1 MATGSA
7 RIEPTVVAQDLA
19 TLATALDAETNITA
33 ATVVPSGTEVSV
45 LRRHVLVASTG
56 VDEAAASTAITNA
69 ITAVGNCALLAGDPG
84 IVTAA

>member
-7 RIEPTVVAQDLA
+7 RIEPTGVAQDLA
-19 TLATALDAETNITA
+19 TLAAALDAETDITS
-33 ATVVPSGTEVSV
+33 ATVVPSATQVSV

-84 IVTAA
+84 IVTAP